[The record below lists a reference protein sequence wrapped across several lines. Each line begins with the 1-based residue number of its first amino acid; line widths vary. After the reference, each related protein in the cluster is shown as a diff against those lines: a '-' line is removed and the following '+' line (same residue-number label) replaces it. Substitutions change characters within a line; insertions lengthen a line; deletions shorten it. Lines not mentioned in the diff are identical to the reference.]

1 MISALQEIVLGFHV
15 IVHRC
20 GLGGGFVPTIVFS
33 LQMFNAFGQSIV
45 LMVELDPESSSLLQ
59 LQFRVPQFTLEGGD
73 ATVVERCFAVDDGRG
88 GAVDGG
94 RQGRGGA
101 AGGRFEESLDLGGV
115 GEGRHGECGG
125 GVGVGCHIHGQSGG
139 WGQCVVHLYVY
150 LVFGVAKRNSLS
162 RSAEACA
169 WRRQLAL
176 F

>member
-1 MISALQEIVLGFHV
+1 M
-15 IVHRC
+15 
-20 GLGGGFVPTIVFS
+20 PTIVFL

-45 LMVELDPESSSLLQ
+45 LMVELNPKSSRLLQ
-59 LQFRVPQFTLEGGD
+59 LQFRVPQFKLEGGD

-88 GAVDGG
+88 AVDGG

-101 AGGRFEESLDLGGV
+101 AGGRFEQSLDLGGV
-115 GEGRHGECGG
+115 GEGRHGEWDEVWGGGEG
-125 GVGVGCHIHGQSGG
+125 GVGVVCAVAGGGMGRHVHGQCGDGG
-139 WGQCVVHLYVY
+139 GQCVVHLDVY